1 MTKPGKPDPDQ
12 PEGDATP
19 EIEPET
25 EPKMSDTAKKAEPE
39 TDPEPLM
46 AELEKAPPPP
56 EEPVMPTA
64 REAAAKRARP
74 DGTVAPVPGLL
85 RWSFYLALL
94 SAVIGVVGGVF
105 LLLNKQTLIDDLI
118 ENNTNADLT
127 NEQIASGTTTLLWM
141 LMIVTVVFG
150 ALLALFGYKAQEGVK
165 KARTMMTVL
174 TVLVVLFYFVLFTTP
189 FGLLSALLALIA
201 VALLYLP
208 AASQY
213 YRRLV
218 V

>member
-12 PEGDATP
+12 PQVDAT
-19 EIEPET
+19 EDT
-25 EPKMSDTAKKAEPE
+25 TADTTSDTAKNVERE
-39 TDPEPLM
+39 TVDEPLM

-74 DGTVAPVPGLL
+74 DGTAAPVPGLL

-94 SAVIGVVGGVF
+94 AAVIGVVGGVF

-118 ENNTNADLT
+118 RDNTNQDLT

-208 AASQY
+208 SASQY
-213 YRRLV
+213 YRARQG
-218 V
+218 

>member
-12 PEGDATP
+12 PEVDATADAP
-19 EIEPET
+19 SHTGKSVERET
-25 EPKMSDTAKKAEPE
+25 VD
-39 TDPEPLM
+39 EPLM

-64 REAAAKRARP
+64 REAAAKRARSA
-74 DGTVAPVPGLL
+74 GTAEPVPGLL

-105 LLLNKQTLIDDLI
+105 LLLNKQTLIDDLV
-118 ENNTNADLT
+118 ENNTNKELT
-127 NEQIASGTTTLLWM
+127 NEQIASGTTTLLWL
-141 LMIVTVVFG
+141 LMTVTVIFG
-150 ALLALFGYKAQEGVK
+150 VLLALFSYKAQEGVK
-165 KARTMMTVL
+165 KARTMLTVL
-174 TVLVVLFYFVLFTTP
+174 TVLVVLFYFMLFTTP

-208 AASQY
+208 SASQY
-213 YRRLV
+213 YRARQG
-218 V
+218 

>member
-1 MTKPGKPDPDQ
+1 MTKPGKPDPADQ
-12 PEGDATP
+12 PDEQ
-19 EIEPET
+19 
-25 EPKMSDTAKKAEPE
+25 
-39 TDPEPLM
+39 LM

-74 DGTVAPVPGLL
+74 GAAAEPVPGVL

-105 LLLNKQTLIDDLI
+105 LLLNKQTLIDHQL
-118 ENNTNADLT
+118 ENNTNQELS

-141 LMIVTVVFG
+141 LMTVTVIFG
-150 ALLALFGYKAQEGVK
+150 VLLALFGYKAQEGVK

-189 FGLLSALLALIA
+189 FGLLSALLALVA
-201 VALLYLP
+201 VGLLFLP
-208 AASQY
+208 TASQY
-213 YRRLV
+213 YRARLG
-218 V
+218 

>member
-12 PEGDATP
+12 PEVDAISDVP
-19 EIEPET
+19 
-25 EPKMSDTAKKAEPE
+25 SDTSRNVERE
-39 TDPEPLM
+39 TVDEPLM

-64 REAAAKRARP
+64 REAAAKRARSAGP
-74 DGTVAPVPGLL
+74 VEPVPGLL

-105 LLLNKQTLIDDLI
+105 LLLNKQTLIDDLV
-118 ENNTNADLT
+118 ENNTNEALT
-127 NEQIASGTTTLLWM
+127 NEQIASGTTTLLWL
-141 LMIVTVVFG
+141 LMTVTVIFG
-150 ALLALFGYKAQEGVK
+150 VLLALFSYKAQEGVK
-165 KARTMMTVL
+165 KARTMLTVL
-174 TVLVVLFYFVLFTTP
+174 TVLVVLFYFMLFTTP

-208 AASQY
+208 SASQY
-213 YRRLV
+213 YRARQG
-218 V
+218 

>member
-1 MTKPGKPDPDQ
+1 
-12 PEGDATP
+12 
-19 EIEPET
+19 
-25 EPKMSDTAKKAEPE
+25 
-39 TDPEPLM
+39 M

-56 EEPVMPTA
+56 EEPVMPAA

-94 SAVIGVVGGVF
+94 SAVIGIVGGVF

-118 ENNTNADLT
+118 ENNENADLT

-141 LMIVTVVFG
+141 LMTVTVVFG
-150 ALLALFGYKAQEGVK
+150 VLLALFSYKAQEGVK

-189 FGLLSALLALIA
+189 FGLLSALLALVA
-201 VALLYLP
+201 VGLLYLP

-213 YRRLV
+213 YRSRQG
-218 V
+218 